1 MLHII
6 TESSLLFG
14 DSFVLT
20 IMMSL
25 LSHLHFYNPMSTV
38 LVPDYLVNK
47 YSLPSQYQT
56 NAGTINAILKNFSDQ
71 YPAVQSFLYDE
82 NNNIRKFINLFL
94 DSQDIRSLDGLSTYV
109 GENSEIVIVIAV
121 AGG

>member
-1 MLHII
+1 
-6 TESSLLFG
+6 
-14 DSFVLT
+14 
-20 IMMSL
+20 
-25 LSHLHFYNPMSTV
+25 MSTV

-56 NAGTINAILKNFSDQ
+56 NAGTIDAILKNFSDQ